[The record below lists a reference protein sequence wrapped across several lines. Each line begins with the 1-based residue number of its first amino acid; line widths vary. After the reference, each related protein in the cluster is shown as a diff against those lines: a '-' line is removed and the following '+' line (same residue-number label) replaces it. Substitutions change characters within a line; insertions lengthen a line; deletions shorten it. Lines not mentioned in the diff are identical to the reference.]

1 MAKNLKKLNESLH
14 PNVLVKFVTKQ
25 EQYAVPG
32 ASVSI
37 PSNTDT
43 AGLNKILKT
52 FLKKSG
58 TDPGKDFPLFDFV
71 VKGQILVGLL
81 EKQLEEDDISL
92 EKVIEIEYVKQQ
104 PPPTPK
110 DSLQHDDWVSTLQCT
125 DKWLLT
131 GCYDN
136 TVHLWD
142 ADGLHAGKGEKAHT
156 LTIPAHKAPVKAV
169 AWVHTDSP
177 TKTFISASID
187 QTAVVWVWQSNTNTV
202 ECVSECRGH
211 SQSVESVAVSPS
223 CKRFATGS
231 WDNMLKIW
239 SLGKP
244 SVLEEAAADD
254 SEQEKKKIKGSA
266 KKPEKKTPIMTLSG
280 HTESVGS
287 VVWMSNEEVITGSWD
302 HSLRIWDLEIGG
314 LRSQYNSNCAIFSVT
329 FSPLNGT
336 VLTGCADKYIRL
348 YDPRV
353 SDGSIVQQKY
363 ISHTK
368 WVPSVKW
375 SSVSEHLFVS
385 GGYDNLVKMWDSRR
399 PKAPVYDL
407 TGHTDKVLAVDW
419 SNSKFIVSGSAD
431 CTAKV
436 YSSEK
441 NV

>member
-1 MAKNLKKLNESLH
+1 MASSVKKLKDAEKL
-14 PNVLVKFVTKQ
+14 NVLVKFVTKQ

-32 ASVSI
+32 TSVSVPGDI
-37 PSNTDT
+37 NS
-43 AGLNKILKT
+43 AGLNKVIKT

-58 TDPGKDFPLFDFV
+58 TALSKDFPAFDFV
-71 VKGQILVGLL
+71 VKDQILVGQLH
-81 EKQLEEDDISL
+81 KQLAEDDISL
-92 EKVIEIEYVKQQ
+92 EKVIEVEYVKQQ

-169 AWVHTDSP
+169 AWVPTDSP
-177 TKTFISASID
+177 TKTFVSASID
-187 QTAVVWVWQSNTNTV
+187 QTAVVWVWQSETNTV

-211 SQSVESVAVSPS
+211 SQSVESIAVAPS

-239 SLGKP
+239 SLSKQKTN
-244 SVLEEAAADD
+244 EEEEVDD
-254 SEQEKKKIKGSA
+254 DEQEKKKMKGTT

-280 HTESVGS
+280 HSESVGS
-287 VVWMSNEEVITGSWD
+287 VAWMSNEEIATGSWD

-314 LRSQYNSNCAIFSVT
+314 LLTQINGNCAIFCIT
-329 FSPLNGT
+329 YSPLNHT
-336 VLTGCADKYIRL
+336 ILTSCADKYIRM
-348 YDPRV
+348 YDPRAAE
-353 SDGSIVQQKY
+353 GSIVQQKY

-385 GGYDNLVKMWDSRR
+385 GGYDNVSKMWDTRR
-399 PKAPVYDL
+399 PKAPL
-407 TGHTDKVLAVDW
+407 FEMTGHSDKVLAVDW
-419 SNSKFIVSGSAD
+419 SNPKYIASGSAD
-431 CTAKV
+431 CTAKI
-436 YSSEK
+436 YSST